1 MIEEIPTEF
10 KVLEEKYLA
19 DTSWYLGLELGDGKI
34 YSANVL
40 RSKFIKKDLFDEESS
55 YFRNLIGAGLTNE
68 VSFFTYAEKHK
79 GNSNILGDVDSYLT
93 HYVNNMFRYLCG
105 SIITADSICAE
116 YGDVCRL
123 ANTNMSCKYALK
135 ALNEIVREFCRINHQ
150 PPVHTSARLAV
161 KDPKH
166 EMLEFLYYVR
176 LGFTHLKT
184 WEMNRY
190 LEGCK
195 QDFTFPYIVFTMD
208 QDHKYYNEFS
218 NLIGENFVNR
228 YLMVYATDKNI
239 PNGGVGY
246 SLYKTMDGK
255 FIFTR

>member
-10 KVLEEKYLA
+10 RVLEEKYLA
-19 DTSWYLGLELGDGKI
+19 DTSWYLGLELGGGKI

-40 RSKFIKKDLFDEESS
+40 RSVFMTKERFDDESS

-68 VSFFTYAEKHK
+68 ASFFAYAEKNIT
-79 GNSNILGDVDSYLT
+79 NSMLLAVIDEYLT
-93 HYVNNMFRYLCG
+93 HFINNMFKFMCG
-105 SIITADSICAE
+105 SIISADSIFAE
-116 YGDVCRL
+116 YGDVCKL

-135 ALNEIVREFCRINHQ
+135 ALNDIVIEFCRINHQ
-150 PPVHTSARLAV
+150 PPVHTSARLAI

-176 LGFTHLKT
+176 LGFTYVPLWT
-184 WEMNRY
+184 MNKY

-195 QDFTFPYIVFTMD
+195 QEFEYPCIVFTMD
-208 QDHKYYNEFS
+208 QQHKHYKEFS
-218 NLIGENFVNR
+218 NLVGENFVNR
-228 YLMVYATDKNI
+228 HLMVYSSNSHM

-246 SLYKTMDGK
+246 SVYKTMDGK